1 MHRIVYYTTP
11 RGDCPVKE
19 FMDELPRKSA
29 EKTAIFIQYLG
40 EKGPLLHR
48 PYTDHVRGSIRELRV
63 QFAHNSVRVLFFF
76 MVKNDIVLL
85 HGFLKKD
92 MALRESDIR
101 MAEER
106 MKDWIARHGGK

>member
-1 MHRIVYYTTP
+1 MHRIVYYMTA
-11 RGDCPVKE
+11 RGDSPVEE
-19 FMDELPRKSA
+19 FILDLPQKA
-29 EKTAIFIQYLG
+29 AVKTATFIQYLA

-63 QFAHNSVRVLFFF
+63 QFAHNAVRVLFFF

-92 MALRESDIR
+92 MALREDDIR
-101 MAEER
+101 LAEQR

>member
-1 MHRIVYYTTP
+1 MHRVIYYTTA

-19 FMDELPRKSA
+19 FMEELPRKAA
-29 EKTAIFIQYLG
+29 EKTAVFIQYLA
-40 EKGPLLHR
+40 EKGPMLHR

-63 QFAHNSVRVLFFF
+63 QFARNAVRVLFFF
-76 MVKNDIVLL
+76 MVKGDIVLV

-101 MAEER
+101 LAEER
-106 MKDWIARHGGK
+106 MKDWLLRQGGH